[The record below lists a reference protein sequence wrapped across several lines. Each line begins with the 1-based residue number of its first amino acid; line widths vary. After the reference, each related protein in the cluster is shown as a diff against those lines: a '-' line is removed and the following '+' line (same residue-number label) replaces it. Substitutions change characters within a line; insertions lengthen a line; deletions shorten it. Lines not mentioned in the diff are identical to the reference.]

1 MVSASTLLTAII
13 LVIIPI
19 ISAWNAY
26 ASGINIGRIRKN
38 NIEGFTKYAAYA
50 GLGLAFAGMTY
61 FLLIV
66 ISLIAYVLGYIDVS
80 TVNVALS
87 FDFLVFALLII
98 LFGIM
103 VAIQSVITAYRTRN
117 VWSILIAAYN
127 VFAVAWDIY
136 AYTSGFRQAAS
147 VVANSTRR
155 NRGNVFVLVIA
166 AVLIGY
172 FVTHEL
178 YKKGLQ
184 KGMNEQPGQAQGRRG
199 GPMRTMW
206 GGGSTST

>member
-1 MVSASTLLTAII
+1 MASLSTLLTI
-13 LVIIPI
+13 LLLVLIPI

-38 NIEGFTKYAAYA
+38 NIQGFSKYAAYS
-50 GLGLAFAGMTY
+50 GLGLAFVGMTY

-66 ISLIAYVLGYIDVS
+66 ISVLAYGLGYIDAS

-87 FDFLVFALLII
+87 VDFLVFALLII
-98 LFGIM
+98 VFGIM
-103 VAIQSVITAYRTRN
+103 VTIQSVIVAYQRRN
-117 VWSILIAAYN
+117 FMSIFIAAYN
-127 VFAVAWDIY
+127 IFAVIWDIY
-136 AYTSGFRQAAS
+136 AYASGFRQAAS
-147 VVANSTRR
+147 VVANSTRK
-155 NRGNVFVLVIA
+155 NRGNVFVLVVA

-184 KGMNEQPGQAQGRRG
+184 KAMNEQPGQGGNRG
-199 GPMRTMW
+199 QMRTAW
-206 GGGSTST
+206 GGGTTNT